1 MANKKIAVK
10 EIAAEETAA
19 KEKLQEIQTLLKDL
33 DCDLRLL
40 TKKIDALCHNP
51 LRPGPGNGPKQPPPE

>member
-1 MANKKIAVK
+1 VANKKVAAK
-10 EIAAEETAA
+10 ELAGEETAA

-40 TKKIDALCHNP
+40 TKKIEALCHDP
-51 LRPGPGNGPKQPPPE
+51 LRPSPNPPPPPEK